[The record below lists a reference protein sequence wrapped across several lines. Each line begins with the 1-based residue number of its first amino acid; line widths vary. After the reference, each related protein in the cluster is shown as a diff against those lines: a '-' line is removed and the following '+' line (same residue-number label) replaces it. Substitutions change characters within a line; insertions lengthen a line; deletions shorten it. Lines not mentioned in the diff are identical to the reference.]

1 MAANSSD
8 QLLQQTQIMGL
19 NVIESTKLDG
29 NFTVNKT
36 ETDRENSEFTIEAIT
51 DCKKDGEVRL
61 TLYGLLFQKKFKQG
75 GLRIYFS
82 ERPPWKF

>member
-61 TLYGLLFQKKFKQG
+61 TLLGYYS
-75 GLRIYFS
+75 R
-82 ERPPWKF
+82 

>member
-61 TLYGLLFQKKFKQG
+61 TLYWAIIPEKIQTGWVEDILF
-75 GLRIYFS
+75 
-82 ERPPWKF
+82 